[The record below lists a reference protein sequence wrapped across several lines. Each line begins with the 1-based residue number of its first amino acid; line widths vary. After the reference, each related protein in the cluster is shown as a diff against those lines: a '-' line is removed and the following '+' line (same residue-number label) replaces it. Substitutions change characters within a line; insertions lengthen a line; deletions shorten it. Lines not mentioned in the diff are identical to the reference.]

1 MTRIRWTEVAAPPPR
16 PTAGKAADGEG
27 PASWFTPRRPLR
39 SMDDLVVPASSRGR
53 IDLALRQVDH
63 HETLY
68 QEWNLKKID
77 PYRTG
82 AALNFYGPSGTGKSL
97 AAEAIAHYRGC
108 PLIDVS
114 YAEIES
120 KYVGDTPKNIV
131 ACFRTAEEHGAVL
144 VFNEADSILGSR
156 LSNVTQSSDHS
167 VNVSRAVML
176 SQLDA
181 FRGLVVF
188 TTNFPRNYDAAF
200 VRRILVH
207 VRFDLPDEQTRRT
220 LWASLIPAEVP
231 GARSLDLA
239 ALVTSSAALSGG
251 DMVNAIKAAAARAV
265 SRDAGRRVLRT
276 DDLLTEIDAI
286 RQAKSEVGKSPAGE
300 ARVIPAGP
308 ASPSPAEGG

>member
-1 MTRIRWTEVAAPPPR
+1 MDGWTEVPAR
-16 PTAGKAADGEG
+16 PVESAENGRYV
-27 PASWFTPRRPLR
+27 PSFTPRTPLR
-39 SMDDLVVPASSRGR
+39 SMRDLIVPAAVRDR
-53 IDLALRQVDH
+53 IDLALRQVDYH
-63 HETLY
+63 QVLY

-82 AALNFYGPSGTGKSL
+82 TALNFYGASGTGKSL
-97 AAEAIAHYRGC
+97 AAEAIAHHRGR

-131 ACFRTAEEHGAVL
+131 ACFRQAEEHQAVL

-176 SQLDA
+176 SQLDT

-207 VRFDLPDEQTRRT
+207 VRFDLPDEQTRRD
-220 LWASLIPAEVP
+220 LWVSLIPREIP
-231 GARSLDLA
+231 GALALDATELA
-239 ALVTSSAALSGG
+239 AASAGLSGG
-251 DMVNAIKAAAARAV
+251 DMVNVVKAAAARAV
-265 SRDAGRRVLRT
+265 CREVGHRILRT
-276 DDLLTEIDAI
+276 GDLLAEIDAI
-286 RQAKSEVGKSPAGE
+286 RQAKAEVGKSPAGDV
-300 ARVIPAGP
+300 RVLSVEQADGLP
-308 ASPSPAEGG
+308 